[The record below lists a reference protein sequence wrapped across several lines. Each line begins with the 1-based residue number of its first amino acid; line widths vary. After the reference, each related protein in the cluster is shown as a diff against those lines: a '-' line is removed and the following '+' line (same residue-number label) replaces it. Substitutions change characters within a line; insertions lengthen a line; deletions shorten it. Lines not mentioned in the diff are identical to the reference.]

1 MNRVFKSKWS
11 VAHQEYVVTDENHRS
26 RGKAAKSA
34 VALAVTALMLGAGAA
49 SAAYVDPGFV
59 AKNSSQFAEAVT
71 SWETPEYQKD
81 WGSHG
86 AERLNRLRAWL
97 HGEGHRGRDHG
108 FRRSHADPS

>member
-59 AKNSSQFAEAVT
+59 ANSFLVAECGVT
-71 SWETPEYQKD
+71 GWIRF
-81 WGSHG
+81 H
-86 AERLNRLRAWL
+86 
-97 HGEGHRGRDHG
+97 
-108 FRRSHADPS
+108 